1 MYYFLNFTI
10 TFQMRIILYRYNK
23 LNIVS
28 LYIYVL
34 NLSILDYILN
44 FILIFNL
51 IKSEKINKFSK

>member
-1 MYYFLNFTI
+1 MD
-10 TFQMRIILYRYNK
+10 IINCILF
-23 LNIVS
+23 